1 MIKPFGKLIY
11 EMREDMGLNRF
22 QVEKLTG
29 VSHDY
34 IKRIELGK
42 YVPNRLTLF
51 SVVALCDFF
60 NIPLDD
66 AITMLEQETDKQEV

>member
-1 MIKPFGKLIY
+1 MKCFGNLIHQL
-11 EMREDMGLNRF
+11 RIDRGFNRF

-42 YVPNRLTLF
+42 YIPNRLTLF
-51 SVVALCDFF
+51 SVVALCDFYS
-60 NIPLDD
+60 IPLTD
-66 AITMLEQETDKQEV
+66 AITMLYEESNEQEV

>member
-1 MIKPFGKLIY
+1 MKSFGNLIY
-11 EMREDMGLNRF
+11 QLRIDRGFNRF

-42 YVPNRLTLF
+42 YIPNRLTLF
-51 SVVALCDFF
+51 SVVALCDFYS
-60 NIPLDD
+60 IPLTE
-66 AITMLEQETDKQEV
+66 AISMLFEEANEQEV

>member
-1 MIKPFGKLIY
+1 MKCFGNLIHQL
-11 EMREDMGLNRF
+11 RIDRGFNRF

-42 YVPNRLTLF
+42 YIPNRLTLF
-51 SVVALCDFF
+51 SVVALCDFYS
-60 NIPLDD
+60 IPLTD
-66 AITMLEQETDKQEV
+66 AITILYEESNEQEV

>member
-1 MIKPFGKLIY
+1 MKSFGNLIY
-11 EMREDMGLNRF
+11 QLRIDRGFNRF

-51 SVVALCDFF
+51 SVVALCDFYS
-60 NIPLDD
+60 IPLTD
-66 AITMLEQETDKQEV
+66 AITMLYEENEQEV